1 MSKLEKLV
9 GIESSIRG
17 VNTLAGGF
25 TSVYVEMGLWGHLH
39 FQFLP
44 AP

>member
-17 VNTLAGGF
+17 VITLAGGF
-25 TSVYVEMGLWGHLH
+25 TSVYVQMGLWGH
-39 FQFLP
+39 
-44 AP
+44 